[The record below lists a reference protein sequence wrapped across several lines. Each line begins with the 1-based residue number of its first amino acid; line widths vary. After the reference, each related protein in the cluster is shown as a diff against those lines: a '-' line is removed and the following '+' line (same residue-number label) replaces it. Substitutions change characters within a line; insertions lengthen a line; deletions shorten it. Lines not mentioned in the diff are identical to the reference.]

1 MENIIIIGIVVCFG
15 IVAVIIKIRDCGANP
30 GYEEYLANDKAK
42 YPEDYK

>member
-1 MENIIIIGIVVCFG
+1 MIC
-15 IVAVIIKIRDCGANP
+15 VAVLFVILVVGIKIRDCGDNP